1 MNEIK
6 YNLYFSQLLS
16 SIKDNKDTIDLC
28 QKINNELEK
37 SIDECKI
44 IFLSQFTDNT
54 IKLFNFDKIQQVE
67 QYIGNLQK
75 WLNQIPCLSSIVD
88 IHAYS
93 FIIQYVIISKIYFP
107 EIDLCFKNNFLNQIL
122 DNIDLI
128 NNNIIKIT
136 FLNYCLNYHLQQGI
150 SITYKETCDK
160 IVNIIEKILKEKE
173 EEQTR
178 LGCFKL
184 PLLERELEE

>member
-1 MNEIK
+1 M
-6 YNLYFSQLLS
+6 
-16 SIKDNKDTIDLC
+16 
-28 QKINNELEK
+28 
-37 SIDECKI
+37 
-44 IFLSQFTDNT
+44 
-54 IKLFNFDKIQQVE
+54 
-67 QYIGNLQK
+67 
-75 WLNQIPCLSSIVD
+75 
-88 IHAYS
+88 
-93 FIIQYVIISKIYFP
+93 
-107 EIDLCFKNNFLNQIL
+107 DLCFKNNFLNQIL

-136 FLNYCLNYHLQQGI
+136 FLNYCLNYYLQQSI